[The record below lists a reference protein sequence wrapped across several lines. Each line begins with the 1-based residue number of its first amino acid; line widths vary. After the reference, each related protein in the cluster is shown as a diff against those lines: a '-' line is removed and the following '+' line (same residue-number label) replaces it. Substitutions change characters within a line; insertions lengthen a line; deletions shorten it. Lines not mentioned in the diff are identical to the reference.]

1 MSIPPLFRVAQP
13 LVFTSKSFLAS
24 ETGVEAVKARGLR
37 VLRAVIPKGSSLI
50 GKQPSEVNFRQLY
63 QAAIVAIQKGG
74 SNVAISSIIFGPG
87 DVLVLQV
94 SENSPLLKIPPPDFY
109 KNLAAAQEGN
119 GPSRGNTVKTLVG
132 RFSTVVRNMSSDN
145 LQIMNQEQRLNEE
158 QLDVENVNVYGREQ
172 DAGNSGNAEEVAE
185 FHADEGNVWKDLQ
198 VVFLNQGKAAAD
210 GAGTRE
216 FLTAMQVRPKSQ
228 LAGRTVAGIGLDK
241 LPGVFLVSIDRPAQP
256 ALTDDRRPAISVFAS
271 VTEGFE
277 ADGQS
282 EHASK
287 FTVDPRFEAISSE
300 TSLLAGDVLWF
311 AGSALAVGDL
321 RKVPG
326 LISYES
332 EEVEK
337 INETVHDR
345 RLVEAVIARRGPL
358 AGKTVK
364 EARFRTRF
372 GAAVIAVHRDGK
384 RIHDHPGN
392 IKLQAGDVLLL
403 EAGPTFIKKSVDND
417 RSFALVAEVKDSAPP
432 RLWLLVPAL
441 FITVVMLAVF
451 TAGVAPLLVCALVAS
466 VLMVCLGILSEQEV
480 RDAIHWEVYI
490 AISAAFGIGTAMVN
504 SGVAGVLASL
514 LVSMGESMGIGG
526 KF

>member
-1 MSIPPLFRVAQP
+1 
-13 LVFTSKSFLAS
+13 
-24 ETGVEAVKARGLR
+24 
-37 VLRAVIPKGSSLI
+37 
-50 GKQPSEVNFRQLY
+50 
-63 QAAIVAIQKGG
+63 
-74 SNVAISSIIFGPG
+74 
-87 DVLVLQV
+87 
-94 SENSPLLKIPPPDFY
+94 
-109 KNLAAAQEGN
+109 
-119 GPSRGNTVKTLVG
+119 
-132 RFSTVVRNMSSDN
+132 
-145 LQIMNQEQRLNEE
+145 
-158 QLDVENVNVYGREQ
+158 
-172 DAGNSGNAEEVAE
+172 
-185 FHADEGNVWKDLQ
+185 
-198 VVFLNQGKAAAD
+198 
-210 GAGTRE
+210 
-216 FLTAMQVRPKSQ
+216 
-228 LAGRTVAGIGLDK
+228 
-241 LPGVFLVSIDRPAQP
+241 
-256 ALTDDRRPAISVFAS
+256 
-271 VTEGFE
+271 
-277 ADGQS
+277 
-282 EHASK
+282 
-287 FTVDPRFEAISSE
+287 
-300 TSLLAGDVLWF
+300 LWF

-337 INETVHDR
+337 INEKVHDR

-451 TAGVAPLLVCALVAS
+451 TAEVAPLLVCALVAS

-514 LVSMGESMGIGG
+514 LVSIGESMGIGG